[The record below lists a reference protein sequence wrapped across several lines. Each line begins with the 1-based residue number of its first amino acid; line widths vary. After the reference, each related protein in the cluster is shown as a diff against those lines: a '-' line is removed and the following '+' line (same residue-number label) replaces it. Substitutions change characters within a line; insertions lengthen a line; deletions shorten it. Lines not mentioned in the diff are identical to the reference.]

1 MSILNKGMQA
11 LLTLNESF
19 CTDTKRYSEYLWLV
33 DRPGWCSPER
43 LLLVV
48 TDVCGWWLVDRPG
61 WYSPEK
67 DCCLL

>member
-1 MSILNKGMQA
+1 MQA

-48 TDVCGWWLVDRPG
+48 TDVCGWLIVQVGIALR
-61 WYSPEK
+61 K
-67 DCCLL
+67 TVVCCD

>member
-1 MSILNKGMQA
+1 MQA

-48 TDVCGWWLVDRPG
+48 TDVCGWLTILVGVVLRRTVAGCD
-61 WYSPEK
+61 
-67 DCCLL
+67 